1 MTDDPRNNPDR
12 QQTGTQEAEP
22 AQAASDAM
30 PAGIVRDQL
39 ARLLAS
45 PLFNRSDR
53 YPSFLNYVVE
63 SVLRD
68 PAQRIK
74 EQTVGI
80 EVFGRL
86 PGYDTD
92 RDHIVRSTAVEI
104 RKRLRQYYA
113 QPEHRQELVIDLPV
127 GSYTPHL
134 FKQDRLIASS
144 GDHVRTG
151 AHLAAGAA
159 KLWKPMVDGRD
170 FLFVCI
176 SPINHPSFPDPAP
189 PEDTIGAMHIRNR
202 VVLADAVSMSR
213 VVAFLSPLG
222 MSLQI
227 VGSDELTFD
236 HFDRAPVV
244 LVGALNNKWAQRLT
258 KALRFNF
265 RFNTEDQ
272 SIDVIDE
279 NQRETP
285 VGTVRVASMMAD
297 FEEDYAIITRLTDPK
312 VGKPVLA
319 VGGVTLLGTAAA
331 AEFVTNPQRL
341 EGIDKYLPAGWES
354 KNLQIL
360 LKARVIE
367 GRAGPAQIV
376 ACTAWDE

>member
-1 MTDDPRNNPDR
+1 MADQPPNESDVQRADI
-12 QQTGTQEAEP
+12 QEADP
-22 AQAASDAM
+22 VLAASDAL
-30 PAGIVRDQL
+30 PPGIVRDQL
-39 ARLLAS
+39 ARLLTS

-53 YPSFLNYVVE
+53 YPAFLNYVVE
-63 SVLRD
+63 RTLQN

-74 EQTVGI
+74 EQAVGI
-80 EVFGRL
+80 EVFGRS

-134 FKQDRLIASS
+134 FKQDRLIASTS
-144 GDHVRTG
+144 DQIRGG
-151 AHLAAGAA
+151 LQLAEGAA
-159 KLWKPMVDGRD
+159 KLWKPMIEGRE

-176 SPINHPSFPDPAP
+176 SPINHPNFPDPGP
-189 PEDTIGAMHIRNR
+189 TEDTIGALHVRNR
-202 VVLADAVSMSR
+202 VALADAVSMSR
-213 VVAFLSPLG
+213 VVSFLSPMG
-222 MSLQI
+222 VSLQI

-244 LVGALNNKWAQRLT
+244 LIGALNNKWAQRLT
-258 KALRFNF
+258 NALRFNF
-265 RFNTEDQ
+265 QFNISAQTV
-272 SIDVIDE
+272 DVVDE
-279 NQRETP
+279 HSP
-285 VGTVRVASMMAD
+285 DALVGAVRISALMAE
-297 FEEDYAIITRLTDPK
+297 FEEDFAIITRLTDPK

-331 AEFVTNPQRL
+331 AEFVINPQRL
-341 EGIDKYLPAGWES
+341 AEIDKYLPRGWEA
-354 KNLQIL
+354 KNLQVL
-360 LKARVIE
+360 LSARIVE

>member
-1 MTDDPRNNPDR
+1 MTVQSPKNSDAQRIVA
-12 QQTGTQEAEP
+12 QEVEP
-22 AQAASDAM
+22 VLAAPDAM

-53 YPSFLNYVVE
+53 YPAFMTYVVE
-63 SVLRD
+63 SVLRN

-74 EQTVGI
+74 EQAVGI
-80 EVFGRL
+80 EVFGRS

-134 FKQDRLIASS
+134 LKHDRLIASI
-144 GDHVRTG
+144 GDH
-151 AHLAAGAA
+151 AGAGVELA
-159 KLWKPMVDGRD
+159 EGATKLWKPMIEGRE

-176 SPINHPSFPDPAP
+176 SPINHPSFPDPMP
-189 PEDTIGAMHIRNR
+189 TDDTIGAMHVRNR
-202 VVLADAVSMSR
+202 VALADAISMSR
-213 VVAFLSPLG
+213 VVSFLSPLG
-222 MSLQI
+222 VSLQI
-227 VGSDELTFD
+227 LGSDELNFD
-236 HFDRAPVV
+236 HFDRTPVV
-244 LVGALNNKWAQRLT
+244 LIGALNNKWAQRLT

-265 RFNTEDQ
+265 RFNTAQ
-272 SIDVIDE
+272 QTVDVIDE
-279 NQRETP
+279 GSPDTP
-285 VGTVRVASMMAD
+285 IGTVGMSNRMSE
-297 FEEDYAIITRLTDPK
+297 FEEDFAIITRLTDPQ

-341 EGIDKYLPAGWES
+341 AGIDKQLPPGWEA
-354 KNLQIL
+354 KNLQVL
-360 LKARVIE
+360 LSARIVE
-367 GRAGPAQIV
+367 GRAGPAQIL
-376 ACTAWDE
+376 ACTTWDE

>member
-1 MTDDPRNNPDR
+1 MTVQPPTEPDAK
-12 QQTGTQEAEP
+12 QPDLQEAEP
-22 AQAASDAM
+22 VLAASDAM
-30 PAGIVRDQL
+30 PASIVRDQL
-39 ARLLAS
+39 TRLLAS

-53 YPSFLNYVVE
+53 YPAFLTYVVE
-63 SVLRD
+63 SALRN
-68 PAQRIK
+68 PAPRIK
-74 EQTVGI
+74 EQAVGI
-80 EVFGRL
+80 DVFGRS

-134 FKQDRLIASS
+134 LKQDRLIASS
-144 GDHVRTG
+144 GDHVRAG
-151 AHLAAGAA
+151 IQIAEGAA
-159 KLWKPMVDGRD
+159 KLWNPMIEGRE

-176 SPINHPSFPDPAP
+176 SPINHPGFPDPMSE
-189 PEDTIGAMHIRNR
+189 EDTIGALHMRDR
-202 VVLADAVSMSR
+202 VALADAVSMSR
-213 VVAFLSPLG
+213 VVSFLSPLG
-222 MSLQI
+222 VSLQI

-244 LVGALNNKWAQRLT
+244 LIGALNNKWAQRLT

-265 RFNTEDQ
+265 RMNTEEQ
-272 SIDVIDE
+272 TIDVIDE
-279 NQRETP
+279 NTP
-285 VGTVRVASMMAD
+285 EATIGTIRMSSVMAE
-297 FEEDYAIITRLTDPK
+297 FEEDFAIITRLTDPK

-319 VGGVTLLGTAAA
+319 VGGVTMLGTAAA

-341 EGIDKYLPAGWES
+341 AGIDKHLAAGWEA

-360 LKARVIE
+360 LSTRIVE